1 MGRSPKPCSY
11 LYKPWH
17 RLQPSCGS
25 FSDVQKLRC
34 EEPRR
39 NEEIR
44 LSPFCEF
51 GYSSVG
57 NSCKGLLLDSF
68 LAHAHNIL
76 VTILRYP
83 DPRTRPVIT
92 GVGMISSLGNNRESM
107 WKALRDGRSG
117 IGTIKGVRTIPDDT
131 MLAAQVNIE
140 PEEPGEL
147 KAVTLARH
155 AAREAFADAEI
166 NWDEVNRERF
176 GCAISGHM
184 ADSTYMDEICGFA
197 GRLPPNKVNWWEQ
210 VFPDTAC
217 VRIANEF
224 GLWGP
229 RAAHSTACA
238 SGLVSILNAVRNIR
252 DGKADIALAGG
263 GDAIDPLFASC
274 FQQMRVLANDDD
286 PQRACRPFDR
296 SRKGFVLG
304 EGGAMFVIESL
315 EHAQNRNATIYA
327 EILAGKSL
335 SEAHHVTGLDSDG
348 ETLAKL
354 IDLTLDEARL
364 APADVGYVNAHGT
377 GTAQNDLVEIR
388 GIRRGFG
395 RAAHNLCVSATKSM
409 TGHLINAA
417 GCMELAITT
426 LAMRDGYAPPTV
438 NLRDPEP
445 ECIFDPLAGY
455 GRRVKFEHA
464 MKVSVAFGGHLLAL
478 LLRRWNDSASG
489 FEYPDWQ
496 DELPLRIAA

>member
-1 MGRSPKPCSY
+1 M
-11 LYKPWH
+11 
-17 RLQPSCGS
+17 
-25 FSDVQKLRC
+25 
-34 EEPRR
+34 
-39 NEEIR
+39 
-44 LSPFCEF
+44 
-51 GYSSVG
+51 
-57 NSCKGLLLDSF
+57 
-68 LAHAHNIL
+68 
-76 VTILRYP
+76 TILRYP

-92 GVGMISSLGNNRESM
+92 GVGMISALGRTRESM
-107 WKALRDGRSG
+107 WNALREGRSG
-117 IGTIKGVRTIPDDT
+117 IGRIRGVRCLEDDS
-131 MLAAQVNIE
+131 MLAAQVDIE
-140 PEEPGEL
+140 PQIPGEL
-147 KAVTLARH
+147 KAVSLARH
-155 AAREAFADAEI
+155 AAREAFADAEVD
-166 NWDEVNRERF
+166 WDAVNRERF
-176 GCAISGHM
+176 ACAISGHM
-184 ADSTYMDEICGFA
+184 ADSSHMDELCGF
-197 GRLPPNKVNWWEQ
+197 GDRLPKNRMPWWQQ

-229 RAAHSTACA
+229 RIAHSTACA
-238 SGLVSILNAVRNIR
+238 SGLVAILNAVRNIR

-263 GDAIDPLFASC
+263 GDAIDPLFAAC
-274 FQQMRVLANDDD
+274 FQQMRVLATDDD
-286 PQRACRPFDR
+286 PERACRPFDR
-296 SRKGFVLG
+296 TRKGFVLG

-315 EHAQNRNATIYA
+315 EHAQNRNAKIYA
-327 EILAGKSL
+327 EILASKSL

-348 ETLAKL
+348 GTLARL
-354 IDLTLDEARL
+354 IDITLDEAGL

-426 LAMRDGYAPPTV
+426 MAMRDGFAPPTI

-464 MKVSVAFGGHLLAL
+464 LKVSVAFGGHLLAL
-478 LLRRWNDSASG
+478 LLRRWNDTASD
-489 FEYPDWQ
+489 FEYPDWS
-496 DELPLRIAA
+496 DEQPLRIAA